1 VKNRQVEIEIIK
13 SHPELKQ
20 EEVKMKRKASAE
32 WNGSLKDGK
41 GNITTESNVLV
52 RTQYSFGTRFE
63 NGNGTNPEELVAA
76 AHSACFS
83 MQLSALLGKAGLVPD
98 QIATTAVVT
107 FENLEQGWTV
117 TESHLEVNAS
127 IAGADPELFAKLADE
142 AKAGCLMSRLLNTT
156 VTMDAKL
163 VA

>member
-1 VKNRQVEIEIIK
+1 
-13 SHPELKQ
+13 
-20 EEVKMKRKASAE
+20 MKRKASAE
-32 WNGSLKDGK
+32 WQGNLKEGK
-41 GNITTESNVLV
+41 GSVSTESGVLDK
-52 RTQYSFGTRFE
+52 TQYSFGTRFE
-63 NGNGTNPEELVAA
+63 SGIGTNPEELVAA
-76 AHSACFS
+76 AHAACFS

-98 QIATTAVVT
+98 HIATTAVVT

-117 TESHLEVNAS
+117 TESHLKVSAK
-127 IAGADPELFAKLADE
+127 IPGATPKSFAKLAED